1 MTNNVATGKGFV
13 FILLLLGFSWAAQA
27 FAQTAKHSV
36 SGTVRDAKNGEAL
49 PGLTVAIREG
59 TKQYGTTTNNY
70 GFYSLSVP
78 TTTDSVEVHFSY
90 VGYNAVTRKV
100 VLDKDITLNIEL
112 AEEGTQ
118 LEEIVISDE
127 RLVDVVN
134 TTQMSSTRMN
144 IAQIKRVPVIF
155 GEVDLMK
162 VIQFLPGIKSGTEAT
177 AGFYVRGGGSDQ
189 NLILL
194 DEAIVYNAAH
204 LGGLFSVFNPD
215 AVKGLEVYK
224 GNFPANY
231 GGRLSSVLDVQLKE
245 GNRKKFGL
253 SGGIGLISSRL
264 TLEGPINKGK
274 GSWIV
279 SGRRTYFDLFTN
291 LINQA
296 NRNDPEFNPIPSY
309 YFYDLNL
316 KANYDLGLRD
326 RLFLSGY
333 FGRDV
338 FGFSNQGGGF
348 SFNFYWGNVT
358 STLRWN
364 HIFNDKLFSNTSV
377 QYSNYQYNLTN
388 SIVSFDFNLF
398 SRIEDWC
405 GRVDFDWF
413 PSPRHSVKF
422 GLQAINHTFTPS
434 GFSIENNVAGVST
447 NFVQRIGGN
456 EGALYISD
464 DFDITPRL
472 RANVGMR
479 FSGFIGSR
487 RDTVARYGGVEPRA
501 SARYKVSDNWAVK
514 ASYARMFQYVHLAS
528 SSTASLP
535 TDVWYPS
542 TNRAAPQYSDQ
553 VAVGITKILP
563 KWGVAITSETYYKW
577 LYNQIELRNGAQI
590 FANSNVDQ
598 EFAFGTGWS
607 YGTELLI
614 EKKEGRFT
622 GWIGYTLSWSWRKF
636 RLDPEQQGPEQ
647 VFPFRFDRRH
657 DISLVAMYDISKRAL
672 ITLSFVYRTGDAVTV
687 PQDRVV
693 FSDLPGVRRQG
704 FVGGQFY
711 PGGIVPN
718 YGPRNSFRM
727 PDTHRMDVSFTWKF
741 RPKHGESDLTIS
753 VYNLYNQRNPFFFYI
768 DPQNNSQ
775 GAPTSFQAK
784 VVALFPVIP
793 SVTYNFKF

>member
-1 MTNNVATGKGFV
+1 MGLAATA
-13 FILLLLGFSWAAQA
+13 AAQPA
-27 FAQTAKHSV
+27 PAPQAKNHTV

-49 PGLTVAIREG
+49 PGLTVSVRQG
-59 TKQYGTTTNNY
+59 TKLYGATSNAY

-78 TTTDSVEVHFSY
+78 PAADSVLVSFTY
-90 VGYNAVTRKV
+90 VGYVAVTRKV
-100 VLDKDITLNIEL
+100 LLDKDITLNAEL

-127 RLVDVVN
+127 RLVDAVN
-134 TTQMSSTRMN
+134 STQMSSTRMN

-162 VIQFLPGIKSGTEAT
+162 VIQFLPGIKTGTEAT

-224 GNFPANY
+224 GNFPANF

-245 GNRKKFGL
+245 GNRKKFGI
-253 SGGIGLISSRL
+253 SGGLGLISSRL

-274 GSWIV
+274 GSWII

-291 LINQA
+291 LVNQA
-296 NRNDPEFNPIPSY
+296 NRNDPNFNPIPAY

-316 KANYDLGLRD
+316 KANYDLGVKD

-338 FGFSNQGGGF
+338 FGFTGQNGGF

-358 STLRWN
+358 ATLRWN
-364 HIFNDKLFSNTSV
+364 HIFNDKLFSNTSIT
-377 QYSNYQYNLTN
+377 YSDYRYNIDN
-388 SIVSFDFNLF
+388 SIANFSFNLF
-398 SRIEDWC
+398 SRIEDVSA
-405 GRVDFDWF
+405 RVDFDWY
-413 PSPRHSVKF
+413 PNPRHSVKF

-434 GFSIENNVAGVST
+434 GFSIENAAAGVST
-447 NFVQRIGGN
+447 NFLQRIGGN
-456 EGALYISD
+456 EGAVYISD
-464 DFDITPRL
+464 DFDITERL
-472 RANVGMR
+472 RANVGLR
-479 FSGFIGSR
+479 ASGFIGSR
-487 RDTVARYGGVEPRA
+487 RDTVARYGGLEPRA
-501 SARYKVSDNWAVK
+501 SARYKISDNWAVK
-514 ASYARMFQYVHLAS
+514 ASYARMYQYVHLAS

-553 VAVGITKILP
+553 VAIGITKIIP
-563 KWGVAITSETYYKW
+563 KWGVSITSETYYKW
-577 LYNQIELRNGAQI
+577 LYNQIELRNGANI
-590 FANSNVDQ
+590 FANANVDQ
-598 EFAFGTGWS
+598 EFAFGTGTS

-636 RLDPEQQGPEQ
+636 RLDPEQLGPEE

-687 PQDRVV
+687 PQNRVI
-693 FSDLPGVRRQG
+693 FSDLPGVRKQG
-704 FVGGQFY
+704 FVGGQFF

-741 RPKHGESDLTIS
+741 RPKRGESDITIS
-753 VYNLYNQRNPFFFYI
+753 IYNLYNQRNPFFFYI

-784 VVALFPVIP
+784 VVALFPTIP